1 MAPIRWMGAPLINQ
15 IKTLRFVTLFIACKL
30 KKNSKDCLQYTH
42 GFSQISHIRVLM
54 KKKMPVWLFFLFINC
69 GSANPE
75 QASPWENPIA
85 HPLFH
90 GPGNSHGPGL
100 RCIV

>member
-15 IKTLRFVTLFIACKL
+15 IKTLRFVTLFIACKHKRKFERL
-30 KKNSKDCLQYTH
+30 SAVYTWLLTNLSHPGVDKEKNACLA
-42 GFSQISHIRVLM
+42 I
-54 KKKMPVWLFFLFINC
+54 FLFINC